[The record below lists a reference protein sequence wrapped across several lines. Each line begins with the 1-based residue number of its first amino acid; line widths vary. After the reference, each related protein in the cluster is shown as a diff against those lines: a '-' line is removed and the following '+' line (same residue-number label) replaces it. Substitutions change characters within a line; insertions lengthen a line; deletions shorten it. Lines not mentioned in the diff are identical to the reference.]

1 MRLHPPPPTSTTF
14 RDNLERGE
22 KMVKLLNNIE
32 EKFLV
37 LNLLISTLLVFMN
50 VVLRYCFHS
59 SLSWVDEAAR
69 YMFIWLIWIGADY
82 TLANR
87 KHLRIDILSSKLKGK
102 SRIALEIFVLT
113 VWCGFSIFLGIQ
125 GVKLVSVVVKTG
137 QLSTAMQISM
147 GWAYLCIPLAGIFMA
162 IRLVFEII
170 GILRTGE
177 IIKPELSEEEAMIE
191 EAKKGVSM

>member
-1 MRLHPPPPTSTTF
+1 
-14 RDNLERGE
+14 
-22 KMVKLLNNIE
+22 MVKFLNNLE

-50 VVLRYCFHS
+50 VVLRYCFHA

-82 TLANR
+82 TLAHR
-87 KHLRIDILSSKLKGK
+87 KHLRIDILSSKLTGK
-102 SRIALEIFVLT
+102 SRVTLEILVLSL
-113 VWCGFSIFLGIQ
+113 WCAFSAFLGWQ
-125 GVKLVSVVVKTG
+125 GIKLVSVVVKTG
-137 QLSTAMQISM
+137 QLSTATQISM

-162 IRLVFEII
+162 IRLVFEIL

-177 IIKPELSEEEAMIE
+177 IINPELTEEEAMIE

>member
-1 MRLHPPPPTSTTF
+1 
-14 RDNLERGE
+14 
-22 KMVKLLNNIE
+22 MVKFLNNLE
-32 EKFLV
+32 EKFLI

-87 KHLRIDILSSKLKGK
+87 KHLRIDILSSKLTGK
-102 SRIALEIFVLT
+102 ARIALEIFVLT
-113 VWCGFSIFLGIQ
+113 LWCGFSVFLGIQ
-125 GVKLVSVVVKTG
+125 GAKLVSVVVKTG

>member
-1 MRLHPPPPTSTTF
+1 
-14 RDNLERGE
+14 
-22 KMVKLLNNIE
+22 MVKLLNNIE

-37 LNLLISTLLVFMN
+37 LNLLISTLLVFLN
-50 VVLRYCFHS
+50 VVLRYCFS
-59 SLSWVDEAAR
+59 ASLSWVDEAAR

-87 KHLRIDILSSKLKGK
+87 KHLRIDVVSSRVNGKL
-102 SRIALEIFVLT
+102 RIVLEIVVL
-113 VWCGFSIFLGIQ
+113 VLWCAFSIFLGYQ
-125 GVKLVSVVVKTG
+125 GVKLVSVVVSTG
-137 QLSTAMQISM
+137 QISTAMQISM
-147 GWAYLCIPLAGIFMA
+147 GWAYLCIPLAGIFMS

-177 IIKPELSEEEAMIE
+177 IRKPDLSEEEMMIE

>member
-1 MRLHPPPPTSTTF
+1 
-14 RDNLERGE
+14 
-22 KMVKLLNNIE
+22 MVKFLNNLE

-87 KHLRIDILSSKLKGK
+87 KHLRIDILSSKLTGK
-102 SRIALEIFVLT
+102 ARIALEIFVLT
-113 VWCGFSIFLGIQ
+113 LWCGFSAFLGIQ
-125 GVKLVSVVVKTG
+125 GAKLVSVVVKTG